1 MSIETVKCLAAQA
14 QEQKLQQRLS
24 ELEVLGCQHRAAVVS
39 AAERHP
45 IVTMVAVLGV
55 FASLPAVVDYISSFI
70 S

>member
-45 IVTMVAVLGV
+45 VMVIVAGFGAL
-55 FASLPAVVDYISSFI
+55 ASLPAVVNSIASFI

>member
-1 MSIETVKCLAAQA
+1 MSIETVKCLAALA

-24 ELEVLGCQHRAAVVS
+24 ELEVLGYEHRAAIGA

-45 IVTMVAVLGV
+45 IVTMVAVLAM
-55 FASLPAVVDYISSFI
+55 FSTLPAIVNGITSFI